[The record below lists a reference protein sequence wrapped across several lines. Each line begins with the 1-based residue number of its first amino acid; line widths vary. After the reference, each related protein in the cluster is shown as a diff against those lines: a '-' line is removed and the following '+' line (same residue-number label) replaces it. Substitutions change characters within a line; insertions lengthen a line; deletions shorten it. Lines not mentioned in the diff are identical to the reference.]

1 MKKKEQKA
9 LDQIMDWFDFE
20 KVEKTM
26 EALNWKWGGAEE
38 GVPTIGE
45 IKTQARRLLTQAITE
60 RVTIG
65 TGGFKAS
72 YNHKYKHLTL
82 EFIVSEWDSEI

>member
-20 KVEKTM
+20 KVAKTM
-26 EALNWKWGGAEE
+26 EALNWKWFGAEE
-38 GVPTIGE
+38 GVPTISE
-45 IKTQARRLLTQAITE
+45 IKTQARRLLTQAIKE

-82 EFIVSEWDSEI
+82 EFIVSEWGSEI

>member
-20 KVEKTM
+20 NVAKTM
-26 EALNWKWGGAEE
+26 EVLNWKWIGTEE

-45 IKTQARRLLTQAITE
+45 IKEQARRLLTQAIKE

-65 TGGFKAS
+65 TGGFKAT

-82 EFIVSEWDSEI
+82 EFIVSEWDCEI